1 MLGCHRVACHSHQTN
16 CLELSQQIGFTEEER
31 AIYGALGGNLT
42 PLLTKCT
49 SWEDAL
55 WAHFRVLVDQS
66 IEQELR
72 STPLM
77 YRDQLAA
84 LPDYYDINLDPK
96 NIFDELRASPT
107 EVRGSPRVARGRPGS
122 HSARILIQKSQE
134 FDGRVLIYP
143 AR

>member
-1 MLGCHRVACHSHQTN
+1 MGLARLLSQTN
-16 CLELSQQIGFTEEER
+16 CLELSQQVGFTEEER

-72 STPLM
+72 DTPLM

-84 LPDYYDINLDPK
+84 LPAYYDMNLDPK

-107 EVRGSPRVARGRPGS
+107 EVCGSLGVAQGVARLS
-122 HSARILIQKSQE
+122 VTARFSRR
-134 FDGRVLIYP
+134 GYNP
-143 AR
+143 A